1 MKKTLKI
8 KIQTDDLLHGAL
20 LSTMNVFSL
29 ICNEISEI
37 AFKHKEYRKFQI
49 HKIVYHEFK
58 TKYKD
63 YSSQLI
69 IRAIDCVALSYKAK
83 GEQRK
88 YPTRFKKNTAVV
100 YDDRVL
106 SFDNETISI
115 WTTQGRIKNV
125 PIIIHNKELFK
136 NRVGQSD
143 LVYQN
148 NKWYLLVT
156 VDVPEKEKYIPKE
169 CIGVDLGVKNIAFT
183 SLGDSYSG
191 DTIEKKRKQYSSHR
205 QRLQKRGTRSA
216 KRRINTIGRK
226 ESRFRKDTNH
236 VISKQLVEK
245 AKGNLCALALEE
257 LKGINQRT
265 TVRKSQRNE
274 RMSWSFYQLQSF
286 IEYKALEQGV
296 TVIKVPPAFTS
307 RTCSACGYC
316 DKKNRKTQSV
326 FCCLCCGFATNADYN
341 ASLNIKTLGDQSISL
356 LLGT

>member
-8 KIQTDDLLHGAL
+8 KIQTDESLHGAL

-125 PIIIHNKELFK
+125 PIIIHN
-136 NRVGQSD
+136 
-143 LVYQN
+143 
-148 NKWYLLVT
+148 
-156 VDVPEKEKYIPKE
+156 
-169 CIGVDLGVKNIAFT
+169 
-183 SLGDSYSG
+183 
-191 DTIEKKRKQYSSHR
+191 
-205 QRLQKRGTRSA
+205 
-216 KRRINTIGRK
+216 
-226 ESRFRKDTNH
+226 
-236 VISKQLVEK
+236 
-245 AKGNLCALALEE
+245 EE
-257 LKGINQRT
+257 L
-265 TVRKSQRNE
+265 
-274 RMSWSFYQLQSF
+274 
-286 IEYKALEQGV
+286 
-296 TVIKVPPAFTS
+296 
-307 RTCSACGYC
+307 
-316 DKKNRKTQSV
+316 
-326 FCCLCCGFATNADYN
+326 
-341 ASLNIKTLGDQSISL
+341 
-356 LLGT
+356 